1 MLGRVFLMDSL
12 PAYDRL
18 YTYQLP
24 VLPAPQTWAA
34 GLRLQIPFG
43 RQNHWREA
51 VVAEILASEPP
62 DQTTAGTAPLTAGAE
77 GPLIKTAGLPLDP
90 YPILNEDQLKLCAQL
105 RIRYACTWGEACR
118 QMIPPGL
125 GGRST
130 EKKQRVWLW
139 RLQAPDQ
146 AAAAMENGEIRYE
159 NQARVL
165 EYLLDH
171 AQATSE
177 ELFHACQV
185 SLSTLKTLEK
195 KQLLTHTI
203 IKQLP
208 DMPADQAAAAT
219 QVSAVPGSWTAGRD
233 TSASACGLQLTED
246 QQRALEQLR
255 QALDRLPGH
264 PGHNSRTALSEF
276 LLMGI
281 TGSGKTEVY
290 LQLAATVL
298 EQGLRVL
305 MLVPEISLTPLMT
318 ERFVSRFGSR
328 IAVLHSRLTGSQ
340 RLQEWKKIRGGQVA
354 IVVGAR
360 SAVFAPLAD
369 LGLIILDEEH
379 DSSYQSDHKPRY
391 HARTVA
397 RLRARAT
404 GALLLLGSATPSFES
419 YERVLSGR
427 STLLQLQHRPAEAK
441 LPRLEVID
449 MRKVGKADPAGL
461 FSQPLYQAL
470 SACFERGEQAVLFL
484 NRRGFAPL
492 WLCPACGF
500 SVDCPNCSVA
510 LTYHQP
516 CQHRPAQLRCHY
528 CGYLQQAPA
537 ICPVCGQ
544 PMAGWGM
551 GTEQAEVVFQQLFPG
566 QRILRMD
573 QDTTTARGAHKDIL
587 EAFRRHEAAAL
598 LGTQMIAKGHDFP
611 LVTVAGILSADL
623 LFRENDFRAE
633 ERAYQLLTQTAGRA
647 GRGELAGQVFIQ
659 AFDVE
664 NEVLKAVC
672 GGTYEAFFAMQ
683 QAFRRALQYP
693 PYSCMGTALVSHPDE
708 KVARELCQSLEA
720 RLRFQWQTWPEA
732 RDAQLISLGCSSAS
746 LPRLNGRSRW
756 QFTLRCQSERL
767 ISQCLNFLARQRLP
781 KDSSLSLS
789 MDPA

>member
-1 MLGRVFLMDSL
+1 MLGRVFLMDSQ
-12 PAYDRL
+12 PAFDRL

-24 VLPAPQTWAA
+24 ELPAPQVWAV

-51 VVAEILASEPP
+51 VLAEV
-62 DQTTAGTAPLTAGAE
+62 LTEAAMADLKPNLQDGQ
-77 GPLIKTAGLPLDP
+77 LLKTAGLPLDP
-90 YPILNEDQLKLCAQL
+90 YPVLNLEQLKLCAQL

-130 EKKQRVWLW
+130 EKKQRVWIW
-139 RLQAPDQ
+139 QLQAADR

-159 NQARVL
+159 NQARIL
-165 EYLLDH
+165 EYLLEH
-171 AQATSE
+171 KQAASE
-177 ELFHACQV
+177 ELLHACQV
-185 SLSTLKTLEK
+185 TLSTLRTLEK
-195 KQLLTHTI
+195 KQLLTHYI
-203 IKQLP
+203 SKQLP
-208 DMPADQAAAAT
+208 DLSADQGRPDTAGSALATAGQPSASKQAMPA
-219 QVSAVPGSWTAGRD
+219 AG
-233 TSASACGLQLTED
+233 LTLTGD
-246 QQRALEQLR
+246 QQHALARLQ
-255 QALDRLPGH
+255 QAIRLPARRSGQL
-264 PGHNSRTALSEF
+264 PEAALTEF
-276 LLMGI
+276 LLKGI

-298 EQGLRVL
+298 AQGRSVL

-318 ERFVSRFGSR
+318 ERFISRFGSQ
-328 IAVLHSRLTGSQ
+328 IAVLHSRLTSSQ
-340 RLQEWKKIRGGQVA
+340 RLQEWKKIRSGQVA

-360 SAVFAPLAD
+360 SAVFAPLPN

-419 YERVLSGR
+419 YARVLSGR
-427 STLLQLQHRPAEAK
+427 STLLQLNHRPAEAH

-449 MRKVGKADPAGL
+449 MRQVSKADPSGL

-470 SACFERGEQAVLFL
+470 TACFERGEQAVLFL
-484 NRRGFAPL
+484 NRRGYAPL

-516 CQHRPAQLRCHY
+516 AAYRPAQLRCHY

-537 ICPVCGQ
+537 VCPECGQ
-544 PMAGWGM
+544 PMTGWGM
-551 GTEQAEVVFQQLFPG
+551 GTEQAEVVFKQLFPR
-566 QRILRMD
+566 QQILRMD
-573 QDTTTARGAHKDIL
+573 QDTTTARSAHKDIL
-587 EAFRRHEAAAL
+587 EAFRRHEADAL

-647 GRGELAGQVFIQ
+647 GRADLAGQVFIQ
-659 AFDVE
+659 AYEVD
-664 NEVLKAVC
+664 NEALKAAC
-672 GGTYEAFFAMQ
+672 SGTYEQFFALQ
-683 QAFRRALQYP
+683 QQFRQALQYP
-693 PYSCMGTALVSHPDE
+693 PYSCMGTALVSHPNE
-708 KVARELCQSLEA
+708 KAARELCQSLEA
-720 RLRFQWQTWPEA
+720 SLRAQWQNWPETRA
-732 RDAQLISLGCSSAS
+732 VRLTSLGCSSAR

-756 QFTLRCQSERL
+756 QFTLRSQSERL
-767 ISQCLNFLARQRLP
+767 ISQCLNYLARQRLP
-781 KDSSLSLS
+781 KDSSLALS